1 MRANVSRYEL
11 RALDALAAALE
22 LVSNGWKPLA
32 GGTDLMVL
40 LEAGKLAE
48 RRLAGLWR
56 VDELRG
62 IEVGEEAIT
71 FGALTT
77 FAELRHSQA
86 VCRDL
91 PLLARAAAEIGGVA
105 NQNRATLGGNLANA
119 SPAADAAPAL
129 LVYDAE
135 LEIVSLHGSRLVP
148 YHRFYRGYKEMDLRA
163 GELIARIHLPK
174 SKGNWHGY
182 WRKVAMRAAQAI
194 TKVSLA
200 AAAQVEGGR
209 IADIRIAYGA
219 VAPSPLRCHRME
231 AALRGAALPAHLPP
245 FDELAPIDDF
255 RSTAR
260 YRLKVARN
268 LMEEFLAS
276 LG

>member
-1 MRANVSRYEL
+1 MRANVSRYDL
-11 RALDALAAALE
+11 RAPDGLTEALH

-48 RRLAGLWR
+48 RRLAGLWKL
-56 VDELRG
+56 DELRG
-62 IEVGEEAIT
+62 IEVGDETIT
-71 FGALTT
+71 LGALTI
-77 FAELRHSQA
+77 FAELRHSP
-86 VCRDL
+86 VVGLNL
-91 PLLARAAAEIGGVA
+91 PLLASAAAEIGGVA

-135 LEIVSLHGSRLVP
+135 LEIVSLEGTRRVP
-148 YHRFYRGYKEMDLRA
+148 YHQFHRGYKEMDLRA
-163 GELIARIHLPK
+163 GELIARIHLPN
-174 SKGNWHGY
+174 GRGRWQGC
-182 WRKVAMRAAQAI
+182 WRKVATRAAQAI

-200 AAAQVEGGR
+200 AAARVEEGR
-209 IADIRIAYGA
+209 IAEIRIAYGA
-219 VAPSPLRCHRME
+219 VAPYPLRCHRME
-231 AALRGAALPAHLPP
+231 AALRGAALPAQLPP

-268 LMEEFLAS
+268 LMETFLAS
-276 LG
+276 LA